1 MITLNILSILKGT
14 FSNKNFYVK
23 TVDNSEQSMRTN
35 SLTSALNNNLM
46 TTELNADLSTSTP
59 GGVMLLIGSGSTP
72 ATRNDI
78 TLESFLTSYQVVSQ
92 TCQKFDDYGDTVY
105 VINRIVKNNT
115 ESNMSISEIGLFVS
129 DTSHTNLYVN
139 YMLSRETLNEPIVLA
154 PGESHSFTMTI
165 GLE

>member
-1 MITLNILSILKGT
+1 MITLNTLSILKGV
-14 FSNKNFYVK
+14 FSNQNFNVK
-23 TVDNSEQSMRTN
+23 TVNNSEQLMRTN
-35 SLTSALNNNLM
+35 SLSPALNTNLM
-46 TTELNADLSTSTP
+46 TTNLNTDPGISTSK
-59 GGVMLLIGSGSTP
+59 GVMLLIGSGTTL

-92 TCQKFDDYGDTVY
+92 TCQKFNDYGDTVY
-105 VINRIVKNNT
+105 VVNRIVKNNT
-115 ESNMSISEIGLFVS
+115 ESSISISEIGLFVS
-129 DTSHTNLYVN
+129 DISYNNLYVN